1 MAITEMERDEKKA
14 LLEAILFI
22 SGEPVTLKD
31 LQKITGLPSGETEY
45 LIRELMA
52 FHRDRKGGILIM
64 EVAEGFQMVTAPEYA
79 PYLRKIK
86 ETAPTRLT
94 GAALEALAIIA
105 YRQPIT
111 KAEIEEL
118 RGVGSDGVIKSLL
131 ERRMIRIVGKK
142 EAPGRPL
149 LYGTTR
155 EFLLYF
161 GLKDLSELPTV
172 RELNP
177 DEL

>member
-1 MAITEMERDEKKA
+1 MAITEMEREEKKA

-22 SGEPVTLKD
+22 SGEPVTLKE
-31 LQKITGLPSGETEY
+31 LQKITGLPSGEIEY

-52 FHRDRKGGILIM
+52 FHRDRRGGILIV
-64 EVAEGFQMVTAPEYA
+64 EVAGGFQMVTAPEYA

-86 ETAPTRLT
+86 ETTPTRLT

-111 KAEIEEL
+111 KAEIDEL